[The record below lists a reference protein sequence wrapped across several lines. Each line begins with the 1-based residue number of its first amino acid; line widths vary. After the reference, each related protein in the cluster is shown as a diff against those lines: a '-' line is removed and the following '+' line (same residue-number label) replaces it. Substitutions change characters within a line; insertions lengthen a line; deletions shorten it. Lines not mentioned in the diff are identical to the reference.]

1 MTRVTEMISENGY
14 PVLVIVAPFLAV
26 LAIFILVA
34 FVQYIDAIRHELR
47 RINLEIGR
55 TSGKEKRYWKRRRRR
70 LIWSILPFVRY

>member
-1 MTRVTEMISENGY
+1 MTRVTKMISENGY

-34 FVQYIDAIRHELR
+34 FVQYIDTIRHELR
-47 RINLEIGR
+47 LINLEIGR

-70 LIWSILPFVRY
+70 LIWSILPFVKY